1 MSFINNVAIIPARGG
16 SKRIKKKN
24 IKLFNNVNILS
35 LTVSLIKKE
44 KFFKKI
50 YISTDDDKIKRI
62 AKKLD
67 LEIIHREKRLSG
79 DFTSTIDVIKN
90 AIKIIN
96 IKDKLNYICCIYPCN
111 PFLNMSD
118 VRKCYKIVKKNQNFV
133 FPVVK
138 YSHPIQR
145 AFTLSKSGKIKPANK
160 NSSDKRTQDLVDYYH
175 DAGQFYYG
183 NVKCWLNSDS
193 IHLNAKGLPLPSY
206 RVVDIDNV
214 EDWKR
219 AEKLHLILNEKKN
232 K

>member
-90 AIKIIN
+90 SIKIIN

-160 NSSDKRTQDLVDYYH
+160 NILIILDRNSFKCSIYDISFGSLIFILLKFFHFKFVINILFEIFSTDVS
-175 DAGQFYYG
+175 FYRG
-183 NVKCWLNSDS
+183 SKF
-193 IHLNAKGLPLPSY
+193 K
-206 RVVDIDNV
+206 
-214 EDWKR
+214 
-219 AEKLHLILNEKKN
+219 
-232 K
+232 